1 MIKEEAWAKLNLNL
15 HLLPKKLPNGFYPVK
30 FINCQLDLHDEL
42 LFFSQ
47 QKKIEIICDHPEIP
61 EEKVNLIYKAAL
73 LIKEIVNNDNLG
85 AKIVLQKNIPI
96 KAGLG
101 GGSSD
106 AAAAIQGLRKLWKIE
121 LTNQQLFYL
130 ADTLGKDV
138 FYCLKG
144 GVCEISGDG
153 SLVKKLFSRMP
164 TLWLIIIV
172 PKENKPSTEFMYKNL
187 DPKKIGGNLDTL
199 EKLLIAIKSK
209 NKHGIINN
217 LFNEFD
223 FLAQERFPVLKKIQ
237 SDLQRAGALNTM
249 IDGAGLAVCGFFDSK
264 ARMVQ
269 SAGKLLNDYQQ
280 IMYAKTK

>member
-1 MIKEEAWAKLNLNL
+1 MNLNL

-42 LFFSQ
+42 LFFPQ
-47 QKKIEIICDHPEIP
+47 QKKIEIICDHPEMP
-61 EEKVNLIYKAAL
+61 EEKANLIYKAAL

-106 AAAAIQGLRKLWKIE
+106 AAAAIQGLRRLWKIE
-121 LTNQQLFYL
+121 LNNRQLFYL
-130 ADTLGKDV
+130 ADKLGKDI

-144 GVCEISGDG
+144 GVCKISGDG

-172 PKENKPSTEFMYKNL
+172 PKEKKPSTEFMYKNL
-187 DPKKIGGNLDTL
+187 NPKKIGRNLDTL

-209 NKHGIINN
+209 GKQGIINN

-223 FLAQERFPVLKKIQ
+223 LLAQERFSVVKKIKN
-237 SDLQRAGALNTM
+237 DFKKAGALNTM
-249 IDGAGLAVCGFFDSK
+249 VDGAGLAVCGFFDSK
-264 ARMVQ
+264 AKMLQ
-269 SAGKLLNDYQQ
+269 SAGKLPNDYQQ
-280 IMYAKTK
+280 IMYVKTK